1 MSFCPSQTHLHFSN
15 EPLIIQDTHP
25 AFFKWA
31 AVTPHSRSGGR
42 IWTCDLRVMSP
53 TSFRTALPRVI
64 KVHHLLRCLAI
75 LAPIKQAV
83 KNFFNF
89 FWCRV
94 TPPSVLPFLPVWS
107 FRPSPAGALKAP
119 LDNTAINPLLFL
131 IERKSTTR
139 FGTRYPLY
147 RTIRKYNYSFFAK
160 VVAWDASGI
169 PTVICSKWGPGELIQ
184 ITDYNPFGGNT
195 YGHPKRYYKQ
205 TNWLNGRQRNEC

>member
-1 MSFCPSQTHLHFSN
+1 MNLRPPGYEPDELPDCSTPRYKSASPLEVPCYISTYQTGCQELFQLFLTPLNAPSGSDVQARPF
-15 EPLIIQDTHP
+15 PWP
-25 AFFKWA
+25 
-31 AVTPHSRSGGR
+31 SR
-42 IWTCDLRVMSP
+42 
-53 TSFRTALPRVI
+53 
-64 KVHHLLRCLAI
+64 
-75 LAPIKQAV
+75 
-83 KNFFNF
+83 
-89 FWCRV
+89 
-94 TPPSVLPFLPVWS
+94 
-107 FRPSPAGALKAP
+107 AGALKAP

-184 ITDYNPFGGNT
+184 STDYNPFGGNT

-205 TNWLNGRQRNEC
+205 TN